1 MVTQLMHNVMASMIL
16 AMIISGYITT
26 SDQIPGTVD
35 ERDWHLV
42 AATCHLENGENGD
55 LCILLTGSVVI
66 NRKLY
71 CSWCPDTIE
80 GVLFQGYKSSSCPQ
94 QYATHTLV
102 NLDKVDVPERT
113 KMLAKYLLVFGP
125 ICPKEVIYQSQNK
138 KLGHGHYAVIDTPQG
153 PEYFA
158 YE

>member
-1 MVTQLMHNVMASMIL
+1 MASVIL
-16 AMIISGYITT
+16 TMIITGYITT

-71 CSWCPDTIE
+71 CVQLPVTSR
-80 GVLFQGYKSSSCPQ
+80 Q
-94 QYATHTLV
+94 QKRRHRQRA
-102 NLDKVDVPERT
+102 DAARIKV
-113 KMLAKYLLVFGP
+113 A
-125 ICPKEVIYQSQNK
+125 
-138 KLGHGHYAVIDTPQG
+138 
-153 PEYFA
+153 
-158 YE
+158 